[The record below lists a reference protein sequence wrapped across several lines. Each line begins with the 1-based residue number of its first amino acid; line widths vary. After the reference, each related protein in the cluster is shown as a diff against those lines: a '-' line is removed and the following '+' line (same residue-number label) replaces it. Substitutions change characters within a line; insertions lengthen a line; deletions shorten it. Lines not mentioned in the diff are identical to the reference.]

1 VATKGATRP
10 SLIRNASWAIV
21 WDRDRGHAY
30 RTDVDVRLAD
40 GEIAE
45 IAPGG
50 TLRAA
55 PGDTVLEGRG
65 FLLMPGLV
73 DIHSHP
79 STEPSFRGLREDHGV
94 PEQYMTGLHE
104 RSQAFRL
111 DSEGR
116 KAATVMAYA
125 EMLAGGVT
133 TVADLSVPFAGWT
146 DVMRASGLRV
156 YAAAGYASAR
166 WGMSSQA
173 VVTWEW
179 DEAAGRKGFERA
191 KSILDEVEA
200 DASGRL
206 KGVVFPQQIDTV
218 SEELFR
224 ESFAYAEAT
233 GRPFMSHLAQTVV
246 EVREMIRR
254 HGITPV
260 AWAAKIGILAPRTTM
275 GHCIFLDEHPQI
287 GWHTQRD
294 LAILAETGM
303 TVAHCPTPFAR
314 YGAAL
319 DYFARY
325 RAAGVNMALGTDVAP
340 HNLIEEMR
348 TAILAARFVKR
359 DIRAADPGSLLHAA
373 TVAGSQALLRDDL
386 GRIAVGAKADL
397 ALVDLDHPLMQPVR
411 DPLRSLV
418 YHAADR
424 AVRTVLVDGVV
435 AYDNGKVLGLDVASA
450 AATLAEA
457 QARMIRDS
465 AKHDYR
471 GRHGDEIAPLSLPVA

>member
-1 VATKGATRP
+1 V
-10 SLIRNASWAIV
+10 
-21 WDRDRGHAY
+21 Y

-40 GEIAE
+40 GQIVEIAS
-45 IAPGG
+45 GG
-50 TLRAA
+50 TLK
-55 PGDTVLEGRG
+55 PGSDDTVLEGRG

-79 STEPSFRGLREDHGV
+79 STEPSFRGIREDHGV

-111 DSEGR
+111 DAAGR

-125 EMLAGGVT
+125 EMLSCGVT
-133 TVADLSVPFAGWT
+133 TVADLSVPFEGWA
-146 DVMRASGLRV
+146 DVMRESGLRV
-156 YAAAGYASAR
+156 YAAAGYAPGR

-179 DEAAGRKGFERA
+179 DEAAGRKGFEQAR
-191 KSILDEVEA
+191 KLLDEL
-200 DASGRL
+200 DTDPSGRL
-206 KGVVFPQQIDTV
+206 KGVVYPMQIDTV
-218 SEELFR
+218 TEELFR

-233 GRPFMSHLAQTVV
+233 KRPFMSHLAQTVV

-254 HGITPV
+254 HGVTPV
-260 AWAAKIGILAPRTTM
+260 QWAADIGILSPRTTM
-275 GHCIFLDEHPQI
+275 GHCIFLDDHPQI
-287 GWHTQRD
+287 GWHTKRD
-294 LAILAETGM
+294 LAVLAETGM
-303 TVAHCPTPFAR
+303 TVAHCPSPFAR

-325 RAAGVNMALGTDVAP
+325 RAAGVNVALGTDVAP

-348 TAILAARFVKR
+348 TSILAARVTSR
-359 DIRAADPGSLLHAA
+359 DIRSHDPKSALHAA
-373 TVAGSQALLRDDL
+373 TVAGSRALLRDDL

-397 ALVDLDHPLMQPVR
+397 ALVDLSHPLMQPVR

-424 AVRTVLVDGVV
+424 AVRTVLVEGVV
-435 AYDNGKVLGLDVASA
+435 VYADGRAAGLDVATA
-450 AATLAEA
+450 AATLAES
-457 QARMIRDS
+457 QARMLCDCTR
-465 AKHDYR
+465 HDYAR
-471 GRHGDEIAPLSLPVA
+471 RDANTISPLSLPFA